1 MTGETVQVNVH
12 LTPAQLKEVDAIHE
26 HMQKTFEGIK
36 VARSDAVR
44 HMILRD
50 RRPEAR
56 LVHVNLSTLSADI
69 ANALATAGYEPD
81 RITETLTAVRIAHE
95 QVRSEQAEKLG
106 VTVSD
111 INEAVAQ

>member
-56 LVHVNLSTLSADI
+56 LVHVNLNTLSSDI
-69 ANALATAGYEPD
+69 ANALTKAGYEPD
-81 RITETLTAVRIAHE
+81 KITEALTAVRIAHE
-95 QVRSEQAEKLG
+95 QVRAERADKLG

-111 INEAVAQ
+111 IKGAVGQ